1 MTSLSTDHTYQRL
14 FVDDIFGSE
23 ASKEM
28 GLVDASSTA
37 GFDSLLGR
45 REKCRQETV
54 WCIGFRIYQPYFLN
68 HMAQDMK
75 YMTIANVREK
85 VG

>member
-1 MTSLSTDHTYQRL
+1 MLQRPRGARCPEK
-14 FVDDIFGSE
+14 DDKFEYIFGSE

-54 WCIGFRIYQPYFLN
+54 STG
-68 HMAQDMK
+68 
-75 YMTIANVREK
+75 E
-85 VG
+85 